1 VNKQMVKKPTNFD
14 NYESRFLYLI
24 ETVGGWDKSAQISS
38 RSVPQLRRY
47 AKGDD
52 APFSVLLKL
61 SATVGVSL
69 QWLATGEGEPNA
81 TVPTASNDSYVA
93 IPVMKAKASAGG
105 GAVAIDEGQNG
116 WLKFDRTWLHNT
128 WHLNPADL
136 FTIPSVGE
144 SMEPTIKA
152 GEYLL
157 ASRSEQHLKLADG
170 IYIIRLEGNILVKR
184 IQVLPGR
191 KIIISSDNPA
201 YKPYE
206 IKLDDGVDF
215 DILGKVVLVHGVRK
229 V

>member
-1 VNKQMVKKPTNFD
+1 MSDFSERLQEAIGDESVNSFAKRCGISQTAMRSYINGSLPSIDKAQK
-14 NYESRFLYLI
+14 I
-24 ETVGGWDKSAQISS
+24 AETAH
-38 RSVPQLRRY
+38 
-47 AKGDD
+47 
-52 APFSVLLKL
+52 
-61 SATVGVSL
+61 VSL
-69 QWLATGEGEPNA
+69 LWLITNQG
-81 TVPTASNDSYVA
+81 TADTSSIDEQKDTYIAV
-93 IPVMKAKASAGG
+93 PVMKTRASAGG
-105 GAVAIDEGQNG
+105 GAVAIDEGQDG
-116 WLKFDRTWLHNT
+116 WVKFDRAWLHNT
-128 WHLNPADL
+128 WHLNPSDL
-136 FTIPSVGE
+136 FTIPSIGE